1 MFILLNGSFGIG
13 KTATAAC
20 LRRELPGS
28 TISDPERVGY
38 VLRRLPAFLLGL
50 QEQPADYQDMALW
63 RRLIVHQARIAH
75 RRARTVIVP
84 MAFTDRTY
92 LVDFAGALAAT
103 APVHK
108 ICLVAPLAVVRERLL
123 RRGLA
128 EGRTGLTEFETRRS
142 AECVNAHGDP
152 FFGIPVNADQPTEAI
167 TRAIR
172 ELLAPGP

>member
-84 MAFTDRTY
+84 WLSPTGPILR
-92 LVDFAGALAAT
+92 
-103 APVHK
+103 
-108 ICLVAPLAVVRERLL
+108 ILL
-123 RRGLA
+123 GRWPQRRPCIKSA
-128 EGRTGLTEFETRRS
+128 SSRRS
-142 AECVNAHGDP
+142 QWCTSAS
-152 FFGIPVNADQPTEAI
+152 
-167 TRAIR
+167 
-172 ELLAPGP
+172 